1 MAALDTADG
10 RQVWQHRSLT
20 DSGRAEVD
28 RSGGTRR
35 VAGRRLAAYGLAHGK
50 ELRSTGP
57 LVRPSGAPPAGRP
70 TVVGGW
76 TVYAT
81 EVVFPAYA
89 TEVVFPARLDL
100 RTGRRT
106 EWIETVRPAA
116 ECHPGQAGGIPRSAM
131 PLS

>member
-1 MAALDTADG
+1 MAALGTADG

-20 DSGRAEVD
+20 DSGRADVD
-28 RSGGTRR
+28 RSGGTRC
-35 VAGRRLAAYGLAHGK
+35 VAGRRLAAHGLAHGK

-57 LVRPSGAPPAGRP
+57 LVRPSGAPPAGTP

-81 EVVFPAYA
+81 EVVFPA
-89 TEVVFPARLDL
+89 RLGL

>member
-1 MAALDTADG
+1 MAALGTADG
-10 RQVWQHRSLT
+10 RQVWQHRPLT

-70 TVVGGW
+70 TVVGGS
-76 TVYAT
+76 TS
-81 EVVFPAYA
+81 
-89 TEVVFPARLDL
+89 ARA
-100 RTGRRT
+100 GAPNGS
-106 EWIETVRPAA
+106 VRPAA